1 MTRASKT
8 LTPSVP
14 PVTIAR
20 PVLEDR
26 LDESLGRRLT
36 TVVAG
41 AGFGKTTL
49 LASWGQRVDCA
60 WYTIDRRDLELGALA
75 SGLAVALR
83 RKVARL
89 PAYLSEVP
97 SRPGGED
104 PGRASALAMHLS
116 EALQDLLAVDL
127 VLVVDD
133 IQELE
138 AGSPSARLLEGL
150 CRHGPE
156 RLHLV
161 LASRSEPPFPI
172 ERLRG
177 RGQVL
182 DFEAASLA
190 FSSAETKQLFA
201 AVLGPEWVKLSE
213 PVREM
218 TGGWPAAVRLALE
231 AIRTAGVDRRMEV
244 LERLRRPEGPIFAY
258 LAGEVFSREPVVVR
272 ELLRRA
278 APFDRFTAELCE
290 HLGVLDASGTLV
302 ALVKRGL
309 FVQPQGGAEGWFV
322 IHALIRDF
330 VRRSWPLEERELEAL
345 HRRAAEW
352 FEGRGHLVEALHS
365 LAAVS
370 DPAGIARLLVDR
382 GPEILARGAVD
393 CVLELGESIPA
404 EVRNERLEEIL
415 GEAYTIRGEPA
426 RAEECFRRAVHGS
439 ADLPPGLAWRI
450 GLMHHERGEHERAL
464 EVYGRGRIDGTRPAD
479 EALLLAAIG
488 TTHLLRGDLAT
499 AKELSTR
506 ALSIAEAAAD
516 DRALAAVHAALMM
529 EASRRDPRSADR
541 HYRLALEAAE
551 TAGDVLLAVRL
562 RTNRAS
568 HLDDKGDYRKALDE
582 LETAIRQAELSG
594 YTERLALALNNRG
607 WTRFHLGRIEEAI
620 GDLQRARSLYE
631 GAGSIRVAWPLM
643 NLGAVYRER
652 GDLALARAALEEA
665 LSLAKRMDDVQGLI
679 GAQANLAR
687 ILAHDEPEE
696 ARRLADEAI
705 EAGRS
710 WSGLVDALIAAGWV
724 ALAAGRR
731 EEAARLAEEAAGEA
745 RSQRN
750 RPGLAEALELVAMSG
765 TVPAGAPDHLEEAR
779 SIWIEIGNPL
789 GEARCELALAR
800 LSSGPASHG
809 RGERAEAGLRALGIR
824 PRAAAGSAGLLASL
838 PQGEQPPVAIRTLGG
853 FRVSRRGEPVP
864 ASEWQSRKARDLV
877 KILVSRRGRPV
888 PREALMEALWPEED
902 PGPLAR
908 RLAVALAT
916 ARAVLDPGKGYPSD
930 HFIAAEDSALWVDLD
945 HVSVDVEE
953 FLADAA
959 AGMSLLQEE
968 TRDDAREV
976 LEAAEARYTGD
987 YLEEDLYEDW
997 AAPLREGARSTYV
1010 ATAREL
1016 ARIGCESGD
1025 FQACIDY
1032 RLRILERDPYDEEAH
1047 LGLVATLSGIGR
1059 HGEARR
1065 FYRQYLA
1072 RMEELDVEPAP
1083 MPPPAE
1089 PAVRPAS
1096 DSRGG
1101 PTILARTGT

>member
-1 MTRASKT
+1 MTRSSKT

-14 PVTIAR
+14 PVTVAR
-20 PVLEDR
+20 PALEDR
-26 LDESLGRRLT
+26 LNESLGRRLT

-49 LASWGQRVDCA
+49 LASWGQRIGCV

-83 RKVARL
+83 RKIARL
-89 PAYLSEVP
+89 PAYLSDVP

-116 EALQDLLAVDL
+116 EALEELLAADL
-127 VLVVDD
+127 VLIVDD
-133 IQELE
+133 VQELE
-138 AGSPSARLLEGL
+138 PGTPSARLLEGL

-182 DFEAASLA
+182 DLEAASLA
-190 FSSAETKQLFA
+190 FSSMETYRLFE
-201 AVLGPEWVKLSE
+201 AVLGPAWAPLSE
-213 PVREM
+213 PVRAM

-231 AIRTAGVDRRMEV
+231 ALRTAEDDRRMEV

-272 ELLRRA
+272 ELLRRT
-278 APFDRFTAELCE
+278 APFDRFTAQLCE

-302 ALVKRGL
+302 SLVKRGL
-309 FVQPQGGAEGWFV
+309 FVQPEGGAEGWFV

-330 VRRSWPLEERELEAL
+330 VLRSWPLEERELEAL

-352 FEGRGHLVEALHS
+352 FEGHGHLVEALHS

-370 DPAGIARLLVDR
+370 DPAGISRLLVDR

-404 EVRNERLEEIL
+404 KLRDEPLEEIL

-464 EVYGRGRIDGTRPAD
+464 EVYGRGRIDGTRPGD
-479 EALLLAAIG
+479 EAVLLAAVG
-488 TTHLLRGDLAT
+488 TTHLLMGDLET
-499 AKELSTR
+499 AKAFTAR
-506 ALSIAEAAAD
+506 ALPIAEESED
-516 DRALAAVHAALMM
+516 DRAVAAVHASLMM
-529 EASRRDPRSADR
+529 EASRRDPRSADH
-541 HYRLALEAAE
+541 HYRRALEAAE
-551 TAGDVLLAVRL
+551 AAGDVLLAIRL

-568 HLDDKGDYRKALDE
+568 HLDDKGAYAEALEE
-582 LETAIRQAELSG
+582 LEIAIRQAELSG

-620 GDLQRARSLYE
+620 GDLQRAKALYE
-631 GAGSIRVAWPLM
+631 SADSTRVGWPLM

-665 LSLAKRMDDVQGLI
+665 LALAERMEDVQGVI
-679 GAQANLAR
+679 GVLVNLAR

-696 ARRLADEAI
+696 ANRLAERAVQ
-705 EAGRS
+705 AGRS
-710 WSGLVDALIAAGWV
+710 WTGLVDALIAAGWV
-724 ALAAGRR
+724 ALATGRR
-731 EEAARLAEEAAGEA
+731 DRAAACAEEAVEEA
-745 RSQRN
+745 RLERN
-750 RPGLAEALELVAMSG
+750 RPGLAEALELAAILAG
-765 TVPAGAPDHLEEAR
+765 THGETTALLEEAR
-779 SIWIEIGNPL
+779 TVWRAIGSPI
-789 GEARCELALAR
+789 GEARCEFALAR
-800 LSSGPASHG
+800 RSSGPASHSG
-809 RGERAEAGLRALGIR
+809 AERAVRALRALGIR
-824 PRAAAGSAGLLASL
+824 PHAAAGAAGLLGAL
-838 PQGEQPPVAIRTLGG
+838 PKGEQPPVMIRTLGG
-853 FRVSRRGEPVP
+853 FRVLRDGEPAA

-902 PGPLAR
+902 PGPLSR

-916 ARAVLDPGKGYPSD
+916 ARAVLDPEKRYPSD
-930 HFIAAEDSALWVDLD
+930 RFIAAEDSALWVDLD

-953 FLADAA
+953 FLAEAA
-959 AGMSLLQEE
+959 AGMSLLQ
-968 TRDDAREV
+968 TGARADAREI
-976 LEAAEARYTGD
+976 LEAAEERYTGD

-1016 ARIGCESGD
+1016 ALIACESGD

-1065 FYRQYLA
+1065 FYRQYVA
-1072 RMEELDVEPAP
+1072 RMAELEVEPAP
-1083 MPPPAE
+1083 MPAPAEPPAE
-1089 PAVRPAS
+1089 PATP
-1096 DSRGG
+1096 
-1101 PTILARTGT
+1101 PTLARTGT